1 MSTIVSAIEKAA
13 SHVTSWPEGRKID
26 NTPSTSMAIY
36 GACLG
41 PATTAPDTSTPI
53 GTVEAYKIEAPPDD
67 PNRGRPSIWSDM
79 PAWMAGGLW

>member
-41 PATTAPDTSTPI
+41 PATTAPDVSTPI
-53 GTVEAYKIEAPPDD
+53 GTIQGYKIEAAADK
-67 PNRGRPSIWSDM
+67 PNRERPNVWTDLPS
-79 PAWMAGGLW
+79 WMAEGL